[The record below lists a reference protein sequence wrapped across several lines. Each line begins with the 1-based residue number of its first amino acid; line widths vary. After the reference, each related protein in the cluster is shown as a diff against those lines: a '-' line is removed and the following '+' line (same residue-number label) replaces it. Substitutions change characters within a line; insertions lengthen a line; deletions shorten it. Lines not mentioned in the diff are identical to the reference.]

1 MMLAYES
8 IQKPIIFSRT
18 RTFRVLFIFGLA
30 ILIYTLIRKTHL
42 APVNV
47 SIHEILVSR
56 GKHGIS
62 NLLTMPRT
70 NITTIHDSSTT
81 ITGSEKM
88 GTTKSTTNKNQELTN
103 ESWTIQKPNV
113 TQQPKEAFVTFSN
126 NNPRYLALLKILLD
140 SIHAFS
146 TRPIIAFGID
156 IDLDIDT
163 KQYPRLIKRRLQQK
177 DCGWVRWLFPALG
190 QLSYVIDSYF

>member
-1 MMLAYES
+1 MKLAYEC
-8 IQKPIIFSRT
+8 IQKPIISSRT
-18 RTFRVLFIFGLA
+18 RTFRVLFILGLA

-42 APVNV
+42 TPANV
-47 SIHEILVSR
+47 SIQEISVSHD
-56 GKHGIS
+56 KHGRS
-62 NLLTMPRT
+62 NLLTMLRT

-88 GTTKSTTNKNQELTN
+88 GTIKSTTNKNRKLTN
-103 ESWTIQKPNV
+103 ESWTIEKPNV

-126 NNPRYLALLKILLD
+126 NNPRYLALLKVLLD

-156 IDLDIDT
+156 VDLDIDT

-177 DCGWVRWLFPALG
+177 YCGSVR
-190 QLSYVIDSYF
+190 